1 MEVPSDTNTS
11 LPVWDAMHSQ
21 QVDVVWTVTPY
32 SINVRFTPLPS
43 KSGQT
48 TSASNTLICS
58 PGKSSSTTRIIQLSS
73 GPSSALSQTQMI
85 IQPLP
90 QQMTPTKIP
99 PSVLLTFPQSTLFPQ
114 PGAITI
120 SPHKPQNMTPG
131 PVKTTSLILPLPV
144 IITQPQPVHQPT
156 TPAQT
161 QAQAAS
167 TNQPPGPSKTAASL
181 TFHTN
186 TSGDIQ
192 ICDHFLTYFCR
203 TGSNCKQ
210 HHTPYP
216 FHWQL
221 WCINSHQ
228 WVDFTPRT
236 QVNLERAYCNVNR
249 EEIGVKEGTDM
260 FTLHFDNMTLK
271 DGEKYDRVRRLQNTT
286 DPTKN
291 PHLYTRWCF
300 FWWNNLSWT
309 KYKDDVS
316 KILLDK
322 RDAGEL
328 ECRLHILAVEYK
340 VDFIS
345 MIQTNVTT
353 GFQRAIRLRPFYRS
367 LKSLRAHLRT
377 GILLDGLAGTST
389 EPSPANFSVDP
400 LGEFSTWYPPVWTP
414 SSAPDQDYSM
424 VDVPANTQAFQKVHR
439 LFHKT
444 LSETRVEIV
453 SLHQIQNVL
462 HWDKFQRYKEHMR
475 KRGDTKE
482 DGALERHL
490 FHGTVG
496 DFIED
501 ICHNNFDPRVSGV
514 NGFVYGYGSYFAR
527 DASYSNTFAAV
538 SPDAG
543 VRHMFLAKVLVG
555 KVSVGKCKYRRP
567 PPVRSTKE
575 DYNLYDT
582 CVDQLVNPT
591 IFVVFDRCQC
601 YPYYLIKYKE
611 LLVVDVNE

>member
-1 MEVPSDTNTS
+1 MSAS
-11 LPVWDAMHSQ
+11 RL
-21 QVDVVWTVTPY
+21 
-32 SINVRFTPLPS
+32 S

-48 TSASNTLICS
+48 TSTSNTPICS
-58 PGKSSSTTRIIQLSS
+58 SGKSSSTTRIIHTSS

-90 QQMTPTKIP
+90 QQMTPTKST
-99 PSVLLTFPQSTLFPQ
+99 PSVLLIFPQSTLFPQ
-114 PGAITI
+114 PGAVTI
-120 SPHKPQNMTPG
+120 SPHKPQNMAPG

-161 QAQAAS
+161 QATS
-167 TNQPPGPSKTAASL
+167 TNQSPGPSKTAVSL
-181 TFHTN
+181 PFHTN

-192 ICDHFLTYFCR
+192 ICDHFLTYFCWM
-203 TGSNCKQ
+203 GSKCKQ

-221 WCINSHQ
+221 WCVNSHQ
-228 WVDFTPRT
+228 WVDFTPHA
-236 QVNLERAYCNVNR
+236 QVKLERVYCNVNR
-249 EEIGVKEGTDM
+249 EEIGVKEGTDV
-260 FTLHFDNMTLK
+260 FTLHFNTMTLM
-271 DGEKYDRVRRLQNTT
+271 DGEKYDQ
-286 DPTKN
+286 
-291 PHLYTRWCF
+291 
-300 FWWNNLSWT
+300 T

-322 RDAGEL
+322 MDAGKL
-328 ECRLHILAVEYK
+328 ECRFHILEVEYK

-353 GFQRAIRLRPFYRS
+353 GFQRAIRCRPYYRS
-367 LKSLRAHLRT
+367 LKSLRTHLRT
-377 GILLDGLAGTST
+377 GILLDCLAGTST

-400 LGEFSTWYPPVWTP
+400 LEEFSTWYPPVWTP
-414 SSAPDQDYSM
+414 SPTPDQDYSM
-424 VDVPANTQAFQKVHR
+424 VEVPASTQAFQKVHS

-444 LSETRVEIV
+444 LLETRVDIV
-453 SLHQIQNVL
+453 SIHQIQNVL
-462 HWDKFQRYKEHMR
+462 HWDKFQRYKEHMQ

-482 DGALERHL
+482 NEALERHL
-490 FHGTVG
+490 FHGTVR

-514 NGFVYGYGSYFAR
+514 NGFTYGYGSYFAG

-555 KVSVGKCKYRRP
+555 KVSVGKRTYRRL

-601 YPYYLIKYKE
+601 YPYYLIKYKN
-611 LLVVDVNE
+611 LLEVVDINE

>member
-1 MEVPSDTNTS
+1 MPCQHKLTIYPQKILKMTDLSSIKGKKRGPTTVITEACPKSPKVSFLTPSLLLMEVPSDTNTS

-48 TSASNTLICS
+48 TSASNTPICS
-58 PGKSSSTTRIIQLSS
+58 TGKSSSTTRIIQTSS
-73 GPSSALSQTQMI
+73 GPSSVLNQTQMI

-90 QQMTPTKIP
+90 QQMTPTKIT
-99 PSVLLTFPQSTLFPQ
+99 PSVLLTLPQSTLFPP
-114 PGAITI
+114 PGAVTI
-120 SPHKPQNMTPG
+120 SPHKPKNMTPG

-161 QAQAAS
+161 QAAS
-167 TNQPPGPSKTAASL
+167 TNQPPGPSKTAVSL
-181 TFHTN
+181 PFHTN

-203 TGSNCKQ
+203 TGSKCKQ

-221 WCINSHQ
+221 WCVNSHQ
-228 WVDFTPRT
+228 WVDFTPRA

-249 EEIGVKEGTDM
+249 EEIGVKEG
-260 FTLHFDNMTLK
+260 

-300 FWWNNLSWT
+300 FWWNNLS
-309 KYKDDVS
+309 
-316 KILLDK
+316 
-322 RDAGEL
+322 
-328 ECRLHILAVEYK
+328 
-340 VDFIS
+340 
-345 MIQTNVTT
+345 
-353 GFQRAIRLRPFYRS
+353 
-367 LKSLRAHLRT
+367 
-377 GILLDGLAGTST
+377 ILLDGLGGTST

-400 LGEFSTWYPPVWTP
+400 LEEFSTWYPPVWTP
-414 SSAPDQDYSM
+414 SSSPDQDYSM
-424 VDVPANTQAFQKVHR
+424 VDVPASTQAFQKVHS

-514 NGFVYGYGSYFAR
+514 HGFVYGYGSYFAR

>member
-1 MEVPSDTNTS
+1 MTDLSSNKGRKRGPTTVITEASPKSAKVSFLTPLLVMEVPSDTNTS

-32 SINVRFTPLPS
+32 SIN
-43 KSGQT
+43 SGQT
-48 TSASNTLICS
+48 TSTSNTPICS
-58 PGKSSSTTRIIQLSS
+58 SGKSSSTTRIIHTSS

-90 QQMTPTKIP
+90 QQMTPTKSTPTPSFLNLERLPSRLTSPRIWHQAQSKP
-99 PSVLLTFPQSTLFPQ
+99 PLSSSPCLSSSPSPSLSTNLP
-114 PGAITI
+114 
-120 SPHKPQNMTPG
+120 PHP
-131 PVKTTSLILPLPV
+131 
-144 IITQPQPVHQPT
+144 

-161 QAQAAS
+161 QATS
-167 TNQPPGPSKTAASL
+167 TNQSPGPSKTAVSL
-181 TFHTN
+181 PFHTN

-192 ICDHFLTYFCR
+192 ICDHFLTYFCWM
-203 TGSNCKQ
+203 GSKCKQ

-221 WCINSHQ
+221 WCVNSHQ
-228 WVDFTPRT
+228 WVDFTPHA
-236 QVNLERAYCNVNR
+236 QVKLERAYCNVNR
-249 EEIGVKEGTDM
+249 EEIGVKEGTDV
-260 FTLHFDNMTLK
+260 FTLHFDTMTLM
-271 DGEKYDRVRRLQNTT
+271 DGEKYDQ
-286 DPTKN
+286 
-291 PHLYTRWCF
+291 
-300 FWWNNLSWT
+300 
-309 KYKDDVS
+309 DVS

-322 RDAGEL
+322 MDAGKL
-328 ECRLHILAVEYK
+328 ECRFHILEVEYK

-353 GFQRAIRLRPFYRS
+353 GFQRAIRCRPYYRS
-367 LKSLRAHLRT
+367 LKSLRTHLRT
-377 GILLDGLAGTST
+377 GFLLDCLAGTST

-400 LGEFSTWYPPVWTP
+400 LEEFSTWYPPVWTP
-414 SSAPDQDYSM
+414 SPTPDQDYSM
-424 VDVPANTQAFQKVHR
+424 VEVPASTQAFQKVHS

-444 LSETRVEIV
+444 LLETRVEIV
-453 SLHQIQNVL
+453 SIHQIQNVL
-462 HWDKFQRYKEHMR
+462 HWDKFQRYKEHMQ

-482 DGALERHL
+482 DEALERHL
-490 FHGTVG
+490 FHGTVR

-514 NGFVYGYGSYFAR
+514 NGFTYGYGSYFAG

-555 KVSVGKCKYRRP
+555 KVSVGKRTYRRL

-601 YPYYLIKYKE
+601 YPYYLIKYKD
-611 LLVVDVNE
+611 LLEVVDINE